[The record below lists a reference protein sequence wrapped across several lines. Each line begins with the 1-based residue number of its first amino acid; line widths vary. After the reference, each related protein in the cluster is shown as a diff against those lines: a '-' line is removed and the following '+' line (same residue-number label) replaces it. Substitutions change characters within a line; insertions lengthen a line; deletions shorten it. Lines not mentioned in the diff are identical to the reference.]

1 MVDSETSDL
10 ASTFDT
16 DGWHEALSNQNYL
29 MRLPR
34 WIFETIEWSGEKF
47 NKIIHSFIHSFNF
60 ALQMVP
66 KYDWRQMIKP
76 RYGLKLKKRWA
87 AMEQFIA
94 LRRSYE
100 EKRKTGFRKWRP
112 KYVQRLA

>member
-47 NKIIHSFIHSFNF
+47 NKIIHSFIQLCTTDGTKVRLTAKDKAAVWS
-60 ALQMVP
+60 QIEKEMSG
-66 KYDWRQMIKP
+66 
-76 RYGLKLKKRWA
+76 YGTIHRSA
-87 AMEQFIA
+87 QE
-94 LRRSYE
+94 LRRKKENWFSE
-100 EKRKTGFRKWRP
+100 VKAKVRTKTRVK
-112 KYVQRLA
+112 